1 MKFSFTTTEKG
12 KYCIIKLSGNLIERS
27 QANELIEEVNT
38 CILREI
44 KSFIIDFSNFQY
56 MNSSGLTVLLNILT
70 LSRKAGGETIICK
83 VNDKMQEVFSITR
96 LTDVFEIADSEQA
109 AEAAI

>member
-12 KYCIIKLSGNLIERS
+12 KYCIVKLSGNLMEKG
-27 QANELIEEVNT
+27 QANELLDEINA
-38 CILREI
+38 CIVRDI
-44 KSFIIDFSNFQY
+44 KSFILDFTKFQY

-70 LSRKAGGETIICK
+70 KSRKAGGETIICNI
-83 VNDKMQEVFSITR
+83 NDKLKEVFAITR
-96 LTDVFEIADSEQA
+96 LTDVFEIADSEKA